1 VLAISREAEAVLS
14 FDEFVA
20 AHLGALMAFAV
31 AVTSDRSLSEDLVQ
45 DVMLKA
51 HEQWERVSAADDP
64 FAYVRRMLINEHISW
79 RRKWG
84 RVVPVSEAHLRS
96 IVDVAGDA
104 PDHANTL
111 AEREALVHRLRR
123 LPRRQQAVLALRY
136 FAGMPDADIAA
147 ELGCSVSAVRSYI
160 SRALTRLRDA
170 DAPVTRPNGS
180 DPNHA

>member
-1 VLAISREAEAVLS
+1 MDFILPTNEVSRHPGTA
-14 FDEFVA
+14 
-20 AHLGALMAFAV
+20 
-31 AVTSDRSLSEDLVQ
+31 Q
-45 DVMLKA
+45 
-51 HEQWERVSAADDP
+51 SAADDP
-64 FAYVRRMLINEHISW
+64 FAYVRRMLINERISW

-111 AEREALVHRLRR
+111 AEREALIHRLRR